1 MLNIAVDGPSCAG
14 KGSICTE
21 LSNRLG
27 IIHVDTG
34 SIYRVLAYYMHSNN
48 IDIYNEEDV
57 VKALPNVNIELK
69 HQNGEQ
75 HVFLN
80 GEDIS
85 HKLHNSFVD
94 KICAVT
100 SRYDE
105 LKEYVREIQR
115 DLASRYDLI
124 MEGRDITSRVLPDA
138 KFRFFITASA
148 ETRAKR
154 RMQNYIDKGENIPY
168 EDVLASIKERDRK
181 DIYEQANITTNLLL
195 TEGCIYIEN
204 DDQTLDETVDLMLSI
219 INNEK

>member
-34 SIYRVLAYYMHSNN
+34 SIYRVLAYYMHTND
-48 IDIYNEEDV
+48 IDIHDEDSV
-57 VKALPNVNIELK
+57 VAALPNVNIELK
-69 HQNGEQ
+69 HDNGAQ
-75 HVFLN
+75 IVILN
-80 GEDIS
+80 GVDIS
-85 HKLHNSFVD
+85 DKLHNPFVD
-94 KICAVT
+94 KICAIT
-100 SRYDE
+100 SRYDK
-105 LKEYVREIQR
+105 LKEYVRMIQR
-115 DLASRYDLI
+115 DLASKYDLV

-154 RMQNYIDKGENIPY
+154 RMQDYLRKGVDISY
-168 EDVLASIKERDRK
+168 EEVLEAIKERDRK
-181 DIYEQANITTNLLL
+181 DIYEQADITTNLLL

-204 DDQTLDETVDLMLSI
+204 DNQTLEETVQLMLDI
-219 INNEK
+219 IDE